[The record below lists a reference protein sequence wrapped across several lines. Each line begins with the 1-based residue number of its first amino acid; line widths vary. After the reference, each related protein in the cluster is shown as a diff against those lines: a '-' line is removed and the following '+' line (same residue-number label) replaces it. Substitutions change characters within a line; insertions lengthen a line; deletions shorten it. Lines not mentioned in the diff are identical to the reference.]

1 MALALESE
9 NQQMREE
16 NDALKKELSNSDRDT
31 SRAMR
36 DLKQDVSLTA
46 YCKHRHLRL
55 FLSTLLTSHPP
66 FAFQLDTQKEEAA
79 ALTLSLEQ
87 AKKKIEQ
94 QDAIIKD
101 LQEKAM
107 ASARAETLD
116 EELARCREHLA
127 DCEVRTHT
135 RRHATMVH
143 TPLCIVNKWR

>member
-36 DLKQDVSLTA
+36 DLHQDVSLTA
-46 YCKHRHLRL
+46 YCICTVVFDHVSRRPSS
-55 FLSTLLTSHPP
+55 FAPP
-66 FAFQLDTQKEEAA
+66 PFQLDTQKEEAA
-79 ALTLSLEQ
+79 TLTLSLEQ
-87 AKKKIEQ
+87 AKRKIEQ

-127 DCEVRTHT
+127 DCEVRA
-135 RRHATMVH
+135 HARGHASLVQIPSESKMA
-143 TPLCIVNKWR
+143 